1 MKKTISLILAL
12 IMAAICLAGCSQ
24 IKSNDTTKNG
34 AIIDVYMGTKVMN
47 LDPAVAYTDENAVKI
62 INLLF
67 EGLMKIDARGN
78 LSKALAKSYKIY
90 KDDKTEETV
99 MQITINTTY
108 WSDSS
113 LVQANDIV
121 YAWKRILDPDFQTE
135 AASLLYYIK
144 DARKAKLG
152 EVGIDD
158 IGLYSL
164 SKNKL
169 EIRFEEGA
177 DTNEFLYNLASPAL
191 VPLRENKIS
200 LYPATWSRSSTD
212 LSSNGPFRAK
222 KFSNKEGE
230 VLVLERNK
238 YYYRSPILN
247 KNRNVDALDKYVT
260 PYQIYFH
267 FSDPLDLETVYSQ
280 TAETDIATMYSEK
293 QILYASNITANVAGQ
308 FPKTKTTD
316 LASTYSYYFNTSVA
330 PFDNASVRYAL
341 SIAIDRSAIAED
353 VGGGVKAATGL
364 VPYMVFNTSKG
375 NSFRKVGKDI
385 LSKSSEIEKAA
396 EILNEAGV
404 NPSKYGDIYLYY
416 LADSTNDSYYSA
428 QMGYKSK
435 EKIAAEYVEQAWE
448 ALGFSVVLKGVSSA
462 EYEEVYKSKDYDVIG
477 LDYQAVSPYA
487 FYMLAPFASGFSG
500 GAEFVKG
507 TGITSRTEFTV
518 IGGKMIFRE
527 VTFGEDN
534 HYKSTVHTS
543 GYHSEEYDALIE
555 EAYSK
560 TNQKE
565 RAAILHTAEQLLI
578 DDAPVIPVLF
588 NADSYVISNQLSG
601 VDINY
606 FGSKLFTHTSVKNYM
621 KSYSYLSHN
630 NLLPKED
637 EETEE

>member
-1 MKKTISLILAL
+1 MKKTLSLLLAL
-12 IMAAICLAGCSQ
+12 MMLVICLAGCSQ
-24 IKSNDTTKNG
+24 IKSSDTTKNG

-47 LDPAVAYTDENAVKI
+47 LDPATAYTDENAVKI

-67 EGLMKIDARGN
+67 EGLMKLDSKGK
-78 LSKALAKSYKIY
+78 LSKALAKNYKVY
-90 KDDKTEETV
+90 TDDKTGETV

-121 YAWKRILDPDFQTE
+121 YAWKRILDPEFKTE

-200 LYPATWSRSSTD
+200 LYRDTWSRSSTD
-212 LSSNGPFRAK
+212 LSSNGPFRAR
-222 KFSNKEGE
+222 KFSSKEGE

-238 YYYRSPILN
+238 YYYRSPVLN

-267 FSDPLDLETVYSQ
+267 FSDPLDLETVYST
-280 TAETDIATMYSEK
+280 TAETDIATMYSEG
-293 QILYASNITANVAGQ
+293 QILYASNITSSVSDK
-308 FPKTKTTD
+308 FPKAKTTE
-316 LASTYSYYFNTSVA
+316 LASTYSYFFNTSVA
-330 PFDNASVRYAL
+330 PFDNSAVRYAL
-341 SIAIDRSAIAED
+341 SIAIDRSSIAAD

-364 VPYMVFNTSKG
+364 VPGMLFNTSKG

-385 LSKSSEIEKAA
+385 LSKTSEIERAA

-404 NPSKYGDIYLYY
+404 NPRSYDDIYLYY

-448 ALGFSVVLKGVSSA
+448 ELGFSVVLKGVSSA
-462 EYEEVYKSKDYDVIG
+462 EYEEVYASKDYDVIG
-477 LDYQAVSPYA
+477 LDIQAVSPYP

-500 GAEFVKG
+500 GMN
-507 TGITSRTEFTV
+507 TT
-518 IGGKMIFRE
+518 
-527 VTFGEDN
+527 
-534 HYKSTVHTS
+534 HTS
-543 GYHSEEYDALIE
+543 GYKSDEYDALIE
-555 EAYSK
+555 EAFATVK
-560 TNQKE
+560 QKD

-578 DDAPVIPVLF
+578 DDAPVVPVLF
-588 NADSYVISNQLSG
+588 NADSYVVSNKLSG
-601 VDINY
+601 IEINY
-606 FGSKLFTHTSVKNYM
+606 FGSKLFTKTAVKNYM

-630 NLLPKED
+630 NLLPKEED
-637 EETEE
+637 TEE